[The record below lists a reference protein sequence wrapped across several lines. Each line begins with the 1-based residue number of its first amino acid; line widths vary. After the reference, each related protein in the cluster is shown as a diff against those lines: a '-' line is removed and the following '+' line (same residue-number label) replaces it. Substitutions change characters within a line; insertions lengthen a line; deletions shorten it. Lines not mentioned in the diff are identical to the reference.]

1 MALFKSKK
9 SALDKM
15 KVKDIEA
22 QIGELEKK
30 KILLGA
36 EMKKDQAM
44 ISRLKE
50 EGMDK
55 DDQERRSIAYKILR
69 IDNGLK
75 QKVKRLESMEKE
87 ILGLDNVKNLVSMRN
102 QDNARN
108 KSIMEAD
115 IDSIKQGAMEDKI
128 RSEEYEKKLQ
138 QLSELTTGND
148 NEPDDKL
155 IREYADS
162 IWGNVKS
169 SADKREENLD
179 KKIDEMI
186 KEKSEKENDSVGD
199 G

>member
-138 QLSELTTGND
+138 QLSELTTGNN
-148 NEPDDKL
+148 NEPDDKF

-186 KEKSEKENDSVGD
+186 KEKSEKENDSVGNS
-199 G
+199 

>member
-186 KEKSEKENDSVGD
+186 KEKSEKENDSVGNS
-199 G
+199 

>member
-186 KEKSEKENDSVGD
+186 KEKSEKENDNVGNS
-199 G
+199 